1 MFYHFFCLGNFR
13 VLRACYVPSCGKRN
27 AVELKEYV
35 WGVADVGQK
44 PTATGTALGKS
55 VSHKKPIK
63 GVN

>member
-1 MFYHFFCLGNFR
+1 M
-13 VLRACYVPSCGKRN
+13 PSCGKRN